1 MKKILS
7 FILINLLALSVAFS
21 ATINSK
27 VGYDKLNWG
36 STIAD
41 AEKAGYKLTPM
52 LSESDKQFLKNLYL
66 TDVEAYS
73 VESKEKIVSALQFHY
88 YKGKLFAVAEMLTYT
103 SLDQKKLE
111 ARYGNFSEKGIFLLG
126 EQYLDAKL
134 GSDGKVSYMS
144 IAISKVGNYVSTL
157 LHDWSVYKDIS
168 ILGQSLSDSSSTSSS
183 KKSSNSIVDE
193 LSDLA
198 GKLLQ
203 EKDDGSKASY
213 AFLPLT
219 TDYSNTL
226 VEDYITDALTEAMF
240 NTGAVKIFERENL
253 QAILD
258 EQKFQASGLVNEET
272 AKSIGMLAGVDFVCY
287 GTLKDIGDAF
297 TVNARVIDV
306 ETGEIC
312 AMSRT
317 NVTKDDYLLQQP
329 QSATSTTKTTPT
341 AKTTTTTAAKKTT
354 TSANNLWQVSSYRN
368 EFDGFTSYTFTTKST
383 SGEMFVV
390 NYKKC
395 DIQMNSRVFAGVY
408 WISSYRFNPGDD
420 PCGTYDIKL
429 DDGSIITKKLSDAWE
444 NNLDLSGKSY
454 YYVAWIKNA
463 GARWLLDLL
472 TQNNMITLR
481 RANVVRKFQTSGLL
495 DKMAEVGITWEEI
508 DAAMANEEF

>member
-7 FILINLLALSVAFS
+7 FILVNLLALSVAFS

-329 QSATSTTKTTPT
+329 QSATSTTKTT
-341 AKTTTTTAAKKTT
+341 TTTTAKKTT

-383 SGEMFVV
+383 SGEMLVV

-395 DIQMNSRVFAGVY
+395 DIQMNSRVFAGVCWAPEY
-408 WISSYRFNPGDD
+408 VGNSQCGD
-420 PCGTYDIKL
+420 YDIKL
-429 DDGSIITKKLSDAWE
+429 ENGSVISK
-444 NNLDLSGKSY
+444 DLNGNWKNYYDVSGKSY
-454 YYVAWIKNA
+454 NYVVWINKA
-463 GARWLLDLL
+463 GARWIIELF
-472 TQNNMITLR
+472 TQNNIITLR
-481 RANVVRKFQTSGLL
+481 KNNVVRKFQTAGLL

>member
-1 MKKILS
+1 MKKFLS
-7 FILINLLALSVAFS
+7 FILINLLILSMAFS

-27 VGYDKLNWG
+27 IGYDKLNWG
-36 STIAD
+36 STVAD
-41 AEKAGYKLTPM
+41 AKNAGYELTPM
-52 LSESDKQFLKNLYL
+52 TSASDKEFLAGLYV

-73 VESKEKIVSALQFHY
+73 VKSKEKLVSTLQFHY
-88 YKGKLFAVAEMLTYT
+88 YKNHLFAVTEMLTYT
-103 SLDQKKLE
+103 DLDQKKLE
-111 ARYGNFSEKGIFLLG
+111 SRYGNFSERGIILLG
-126 EQYLDAKL
+126 EQYLDAKVGPN
-134 GSDGKVSYMS
+134 GSISYFS
-144 IAISKVGNYVSTL
+144 INISKVGNYVCTMMY
-157 LHDWSVYKDIS
+157 DWSVYKDVS
-168 ILGQSLSDSSSTSSS
+168 VLGQSLSSSSGTSSS
-183 KKSSNSIVDE
+183 SIVDE
-193 LSDLA
+193 LADLA
-198 GKLLQ
+198 DKLLQ
-203 EKDDGSKASY
+203 EKADGSKASY
-213 AFLPLT
+213 AFIPLT
-219 TDYSNTL
+219 TDYGNTL
-226 VEDYITDALTEAMF
+226 VETYVTDALTEAMF

-297 TVNARVIDV
+297 TLNARVIDV

-341 AKTTTTTAAKKTT
+341 AKIASTTVKNTTP
-354 TSANNLWQVSSYRN
+354 SANNMWQVSSYRN

-383 SGEMFVV
+383 SGEMLVV

-395 DIQMNSRVFAGVY
+395 DIQMNSRVFAGILWNTKYDWNGYDQTGVY
-408 WISSYRFNPGDD
+408 DF
-420 PCGTYDIKL
+420 KL
-429 DDGSIITKKLSDAWE
+429 DNGKVLSKELYGYW
-444 NNLDLSGKSY
+444 NCFLDQSGNSKY
-454 YYVAWIKNA
+454 GVAWIENA
-463 GARWLLDLL
+463 GARWILELF
-472 TQNNMITLR
+472 TQNNIITLR
-481 RANVVRKFQTSGLL
+481 KNNVVRKFQTAGLL